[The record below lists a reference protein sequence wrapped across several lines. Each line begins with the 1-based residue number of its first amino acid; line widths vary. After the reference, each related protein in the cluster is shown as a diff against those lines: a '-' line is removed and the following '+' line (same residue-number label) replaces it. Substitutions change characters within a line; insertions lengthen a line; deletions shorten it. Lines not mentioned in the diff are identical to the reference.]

1 MDQKAAKDESDVNHL
16 EVDDVRGD
24 STEEFNVELSATRE
38 KPASSEVCLIDQDK
52 EGQHHEPQ
60 RSEGEQAQASDKAKQ
75 QQNEIRQ
82 TEEEPQKNEQ
92 EDVQEIG
99 LTKEPSLSVQITE
112 NPNEAVQR
120 RDVGKAAGPAA
131 SSEATKQKTLKAK
144 ETVKEPRE
152 NEKMQKTTIDRR
164 TLFYYEKTE
173 RKKQA
178 GQRRGVVEEEEIV
191 QQQPSS
197 FASSPLKLNLAAG
210 LLLLSMIYILL
221 VPPESVRDTDSDT
234 LKSLTSKVSEL
245 KSVFSNQTN
254 SFWTTFRIRSFAHL
268 KNSDPSQ
275 PLVLLLAAAPSAYDV
290 VSCMA
295 RKLAEVLDSDHGL
308 ITIDGVTER
317 NSPGEKVKK
326 KIDDQLT
333 ENFEAGRR
341 VALVYRLDLLPPP
354 SHMMF
359 HAFCDDQNA
368 PYKRVAILF
377 TIHLPREP
385 EFPFAADKEAEET
398 GVARYLLKEVWPNDD
413 KGVIESLLVRVAPDI
428 LPVNRESTD
437 SVKAFCH

>member
-16 EVDDVRGD
+16 EGDDVRGD

-60 RSEGEQAQASDKAKQ
+60 RSEGEQAQVSDEAKQ

-131 SSEATKQKTLKAK
+131 SSEATKQKTRLKAK
-144 ETVKEPRE
+144 ETDKEPRE

-164 TLFYYEKTE
+164 TIFYHESTE
-173 RKKQA
+173 RKKQP

-197 FASSPLKLNLAAG
+197 FDSSPLKLNLTAG

-221 VPPESVRDTDSDT
+221 VPPESVRGTDSDT
-234 LKSLTSKVSEL
+234 LESLTSKVSEL

-254 SFWTTFRIRSFAHL
+254 SFWTTFRIQSFAHL

-275 PLVLLLAAAPSAYDV
+275 PLVLLLAAAPSAYDIV
-290 VSCMA
+290 GCMA
-295 RKLAEVLDSDHGL
+295 KKLAEVLDSDHGL
-308 ITIDGVTER
+308 ITIDGVKER

-377 TIHLPREP
+377 TVHLPREP
-385 EFPFAADKEAEET
+385 EFPLAADKDAEEI
-398 GVARYLLKEVWPNDD
+398 VARYLRKEVWPNDD
-413 KGVIESLLVRVAPDI
+413 KGVIESLLVRVAPTI
-428 LPVNRESTD
+428 LLVNRESTD
-437 SVKAFCH
+437 SVKASCH